1 MAPFHVSEN
10 RPLLSGTTGACALA
24 MTGALM
30 AADHD
35 GNSTVLFVGGII
47 IVITAVVIV
56 LGSDSLAVVIA
67 ASIKGTTGMALL
79 AQSYGHGVAMGAAV
93 YLALTGLM
101 ATWLLSAIVNRL
113 GPLDWSRL
121 GGLARQVPRDKPDQQ
136 EKPVPLEKQDQQD
149 KQGQLGKQDPLVKL
163 VKLVRPALL
172 DKQDQLE
179 KQVQLDNWVL
189 QVFKEIQV
197 PQVQQVTLDQQV
209 LQV

>member
-1 MAPFHVSEN
+1 
-10 RPLLSGTTGACALA
+10 

-67 ASIKGTTGMALL
+67 ASIMGTTGMALL

-113 GPLDWSRL
+113 GPFGRTGETGSTYSCRFPFVVGGPHRHATVDFICIDRRCHGIGIVFFPVDVHDSGRIL
-121 GGLARQVPRDKPDQQ
+121 GSYSLPSGATDNGMLLGTAPRAG
-136 EKPVPLEKQDQQD
+136 E
-149 KQGQLGKQDPLVKL
+149 
-163 VKLVRPALL
+163 
-172 DKQDQLE
+172 
-179 KQVQLDNWVL
+179 
-189 QVFKEIQV
+189 
-197 PQVQQVTLDQQV
+197 
-209 LQV
+209 